1 MWVYGIIAVLALN
14 LPDYQGTH
22 HEDDYQSAIQTE
34 RSAPIANDV
43 VIREGLTASA
53 SVSPEV
59 GPLPIDSAL
68 GYGVSVEDT
77 EETDE
82 RDKSQDDPQPDRLVC
97 CEYLGLCM
105 LLPGDC
111 PEPAVEVECP
121 CIDRV

>member
-14 LPDYQGTH
+14 LSDYEGVYQADDPQGT
-22 HEDDYQSAIQTE
+22 IQIDKSE
-34 RSAPIANDV
+34 PIANDV

-77 EETDE
+77 EETND
-82 RDKSQDDPQPDRLVC
+82 RSQRDPQPDRLVC
-97 CEYLGLCM
+97 CEYMGLCM